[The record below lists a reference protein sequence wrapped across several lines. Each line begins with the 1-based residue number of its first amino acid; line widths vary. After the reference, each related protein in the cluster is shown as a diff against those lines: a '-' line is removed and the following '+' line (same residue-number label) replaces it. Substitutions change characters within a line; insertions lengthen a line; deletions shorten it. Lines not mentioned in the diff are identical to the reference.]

1 MIHTIHR
8 DAVIGIKRLSSADL
22 GVGNSSNQ
30 THIGLFESSLVLLQD
45 AHSIVHSQL
54 IHDKTVYDLLSLLD
68 FIENPDGSFR
78 SPKIRKGTRAELEGI
93 DSRKINSIVRQI
105 RDISANHP
113 NRDWYLLWLGLES
126 RELVFLLF
134 DNHSSDYQEITGIV
148 GELGLRKQID
158 KTSDKFQQLINYLN
172 TKVED
177 ANLEYYEELEI
188 AVQFGQTQTTKR
200 YFPRAMDFSKA
211 YELSQRTGV
220 AGEELLFQYF
230 EKQKNASLIKD
241 FTWVNQSKE
250 TGLPYDFEITNL
262 DNSKIY
268 SDAKSTTYQFDL
280 PIILSSGELTF
291 INQNKD
297 NYHIHRLYSIHSEP
311 KLRICE
317 DIHKISEI
325 FLPKYELM
333 ERSLEKDN
341 LLVHGTKLSVPP
353 SHTKLKFGEEIYLKP
368 YPPSNQSN

>member
-8 DAVIGIKRLSSADL
+8 NAVIGVKRLSSADL
-22 GVGNSSNQ
+22 GIGNTSNQ
-30 THIGLFESSLVLLQD
+30 THIGLFESSLVFLQD
-45 AHSIVHSQL
+45 VHSTVNSQL
-54 IHDKTVYDLLSLLD
+54 IHNNSVYDLLSLLD

-78 SPKIRKGTRAELEGI
+78 SPKIRKGTREELEVI
-93 DSRKINSIVRQI
+93 DSLKINSVVRQI
-105 RDISANHP
+105 RDISAMHP

-126 RELVFLLF
+126 TELVFLLF
-134 DNHSSDYQEITGIV
+134 DNHSSEYQEIARIV

-158 KTSDKFQQLINYLN
+158 KTSNKFQQLINFLN
-172 TKVED
+172 TKIED

-188 AVQFGQTQTTKR
+188 AVQFGQAQTTKR

-211 YELSQRTGV
+211 YELSQKTGV
-220 AGEELLFQYF
+220 VGEELLSQYF
-230 EKQKNASLIKD
+230 EKQKKASLIKD

-291 INQNKD
+291 INQIKD
-297 NYHIHRLYSIHSEP
+297 NYHIHRLYSINSEP

-325 FLPKYELM
+325 FLPKYEVM
-333 ERSLEKDN
+333 ARSLEKDS
-341 LLVHGTKLSVPP
+341 LSVRGTKLSVPP
-353 SHTKLKFGEEIYLKP
+353 GHIKLKFGEEIYLKP
-368 YPPSNQSN
+368 